1 MVWLVLL
8 GVLALSLAC
17 ALFAGE
23 FLDETA
29 ARKLG
34 PMKGPRR

>member
-17 ALFAGE
+17 ALFTGE

-34 PMKGPRR
+34 PPKGR

>member
-8 GVLALSLAC
+8 GALTLSLVC

-34 PMKGPRR
+34 PPKGR